1 MGTVS
6 RVEPIPRFQRLVGGR
21 RTAGEGRE
29 VRERLAA
36 QLPANT
42 RAHSISQRPSDATS
56 HCPASAWKHTHTHT
70 PLLHATFCTPS
81 TSLLCCAPLLALWG
95 GAGGAAFN
103 AASCWFYLLPPR
115 LTHTHTPGRRQCHST
130 GRLVQNG
137 MQTGGRWW
145 L

>member
-70 PLLHATFCTPS
+70 TSPCHLLYPLYL
-81 TSLLCCAPLLALWG
+81 APLLCSPARVMGG